1 MEFRNILF
9 IMSDVDPFA
18 KFPDSFR
25 ARTRSHEMY
34 RRLGGGQ
41 GEGNAPIY
49 VADPGGSR
57 AVPSGLVFV
66 RFEEK
71 RSARDHEGAITAA
84 GYEIVEIPS
93 YALHAAWVRAS
104 EGSIPTALKG
114 VERLEAIDGVENV
127 EPQMLRPRSLR

>member
-9 IMSDVDPFA
+9 VMADVDPLSD
-18 KFPDSFR
+18 FPDSFR
-25 ARTRSHEMY
+25 ARTRSHDVY
-34 RRLGGGQ
+34 RRLAGGQ
-41 GEGNAPIY
+41 PEGNAPVY

-84 GYEIVEIPS
+84 GYEIVEIPP

-104 EGSIPTALKG
+104 EGSIPAALKG